1 MRAGYRFF
9 RQTIRDVRRVQ
20 CLIGDSETSAQL
32 ATGPFRNLPLATQK
46 GLLLDGVSLTVTLLT
61 HRYHEILT
69 HLTSDEKL
77 VLYLLTLKLK
87 RPTVAVEVGS
97 FLGASACFLALGLGS
112 KGPLYCVDT
121 WNNDAMDEPQRDT
134 FSEFMRNARNFRGQI
149 VPLRGTSA
157 RMAKRF
163 DRRIDFL
170 FVDGDHSYE
179 ECLND
184 WLSWSRFLE
193 PEALVVFHDIG
204 WADGVVKVVREHVSP
219 LAKREVRMNNMYV
232 AWL

>member
-1 MRAGYRFF
+1 M
-9 RQTIRDVRRVQ
+9 Q
-20 CLIGDSETSAQL
+20 CVIGDSETAAQL
-32 ATGPFRNLPLATQK
+32 ATGPFLNLPFSAKTN
-46 GLLLDGVSLTVTLLT
+46 LLRDGVVLTAMLWA
-61 HRYHEILT
+61 HKYHEIFT
-69 HLTSDEKL
+69 HLTNEEKL
-77 VLYLLTLKLK
+77 VLYLLTLKSK
-87 RPTVAVEVGS
+87 RPAVAAEIGS
-97 FLGASACFLALGLGS
+97 FLGASACFLALGLGRR
-112 KGPLYCVDT
+112 GLLYCVDT

-134 FSEFMRNARNFRGQI
+134 FGEFMRNARNFRGQI

-157 RMAKRF
+157 RIAESF

-193 PEALVVFHDIG
+193 PGAIVVFHDIG
-204 WADGVVKVVREHVSP
+204 WAEGVVKVVKEQVSP